1 MLMLAVSRR
10 RRRRRRRREKK
21 GKVGFEVKDE
31 LTPVRILIIPAP
43 IVDT

>member
-10 RRRRRRRREKK
+10 RRRRRRKKK